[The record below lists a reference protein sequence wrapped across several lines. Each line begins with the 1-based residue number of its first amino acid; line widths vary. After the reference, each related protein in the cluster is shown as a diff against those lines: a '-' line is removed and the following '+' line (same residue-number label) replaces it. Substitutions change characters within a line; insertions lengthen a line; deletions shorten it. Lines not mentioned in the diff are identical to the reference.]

1 MGAAGPR
8 LTAVGLSQ
16 CPYARRSR
24 LPDNP
29 IRVWPFLLAGVVL
42 IVVGLVWGSLVGWP
56 GIEMVPMAL
65 GAGFFGVGV
74 ARILKGD

>member
-1 MGAAGPR
+1 MNGAPGGR
-8 LTAVGLSQ
+8 ML
-16 CPYARRSR
+16 RS
-24 LPDNP
+24 D
-29 IRVWPFLLAGVVL
+29 VWPWLLAGVVL
-42 IVVGLVWGSLVGWP
+42 IVAGLIWGSLVNWA